1 MPAGSSNVARVVGWC
16 ALAIILSLY
25 VVGTV
30 SHGVIRHIVQTAPI
44 WVAVWLGMKR
54 SDWAKWAALPSYI
67 IWLVLMVNIWM
78 FLLGLPHF
86 LSGTFTPIEI
96 AMTITVAIASAIG
109 IGAAVRSRT
118 GVPWIAGIGVF
129 ALFTCLQ
136 AAAILISFKPHIAR
150 DPW

>member
-1 MPAGSSNVARVVGWC
+1 MPAESNSARVVGWC

-25 VVGTV
+25 VVGMV

-54 SDWAKWAALPSYI
+54 SDWAKWTAFPSYA

-78 FLLGLPHF
+78 FLLGLPHL

-96 AMTITVAIASAIG
+96 AMTITVAIASVVG
-109 IGAAVRSRT
+109 IVTSARSRT
-118 GVPWIAGIGVF
+118 AIGWMGGIATFV
-129 ALFTCLQ
+129 LFGCLQ
-136 AAAILISFKPHIAR
+136 LLALWISFKPHISR